1 MKTRMKS
8 LSSLIE
14 VRRRNLGSDI
24 KNFLLLPKKCK
35 HCRLFLSLIKVH
47 TGRYTVDRTLRQSEE
62 GRNGVDGQA
71 LFVPAALGQQG
82 EQEAQ
87 CSPRS
92 ALPLPTRLVLLG
104 LAKELPENLWLR
116 RAL

>member
-1 MKTRMKS
+1 MLKGAVS
-8 LSSLIE
+8 
-14 VRRRNLGSDI
+14 
-24 KNFLLLPKKCK
+24 
-35 HCRLFLSLIKVH
+35 
-47 TGRYTVDRTLRQSEE
+47 TLQQPREQGPWQSEE

-71 LFVPAALGQQG
+71 LFVPAASVQQG

-92 ALPLPTRLVLLG
+92 ALPLPTRCVLLVLP
-104 LAKELPENLWLR
+104 KEMPQNLWLR

>member
-1 MKTRMKS
+1 MLKGAVSTLQQPREQGP
-8 LSSLIE
+8 LAE
-14 VRRRNLGSDI
+14 RRGEKRGGW
-24 KNFLLLPKKCK
+24 P
-35 HCRLFLSLIKVH
+35 
-47 TGRYTVDRTLRQSEE
+47 
-62 GRNGVDGQA
+62 A
-71 LFVPAALGQQG
+71 LFVPVASGQEG

-116 RAL
+116 RAF

>member
-1 MKTRMKS
+1 MLKG
-8 LSSLIE
+8 LS
-14 VRRRNLGSDI
+14 
-24 KNFLLLPKKCK
+24 P
-35 HCRLFLSLIKVH
+35 HCSSPGNRALW
-47 TGRYTVDRTLRQSEE
+47 QSEE

-71 LFVPAALGQQG
+71 LFVPASSRQQG

-92 ALPLPTRLVLLG
+92 ALPLPTRVVLLV

-116 RAL
+116 QAL